1 MEMNESQTTLL
12 NEMQQLGVTQVRVGK
27 SGQALGK
34 IKLADGKLQYEKG
47 FRYYKDP
54 TYAFEDALKNLNEN
68 KETLKGWKEA
78 AAKEFQ
84 TYVIYHNDDNKER
97 TEQNWCWTSDITD
110 SKVRTENDEVGMLL
124 TGNLNQLRK
133 FKSYANNHMRYCNG
147 CWYDYSNWEVKRWLE
162 LFNDFGL
169 FEAYDSFSEYYHN
182 SIVD

>member
-1 MEMNESQTTLL
+1 
-12 NEMQQLGVTQVRVGK
+12 MQQLGVTQVRVGK

-34 IKLADGKLQYEKG
+34 IKLSDGKLHYEKG
-47 FRYYKDP
+47 FRYYTDP
-54 TYAFEDALKNLNEN
+54 NHAFEDALKNLNEH
-68 KETLKGWKEA
+68 KETLKDWKDV

-97 TEQNWCWTSDITD
+97 IEQNWCWTSDITD
-110 SKVRTENDEVGMLL
+110 SKVRIENDEVGMLL